1 MYKSNL
7 ILIIGV
13 IPFFIMPKLSAQL
26 IIDGQLRTK
35 FEFRDGYKTLLPT
48 GTNAAYVITQRTR
61 LNFKYQTEKLK
72 TLVSV
77 QDVRLWGDNVY
88 KTDVPAID
96 VYEAWGEILFT
107 ESLSLKIGRQEL
119 KYDKNRLLGTRN
131 WNDVGATHDV
141 TLLKFSKN
149 NFKIHGGFA
158 INNAQSSTSK
168 AYYPLNFYK
177 SLVFVWLTNG
187 FDNGFKFSFIGLA
200 DTYQKENTADTSY
213 TRTTFG
219 GNLYYDNSD
228 SKVGFHGAA
237 YYQSGKDITGT
248 EIDAYFFS
256 SILTFTLNEK
266 LKLLGAIDYFSGN
279 DALSSSDTKTSF
291 NKLYGNGHG
300 YYGYMDYFTDVEKHT
315 KGGGLMDWYMRLDYK
330 FGDNSNLELTYHNFS
345 FTNNVIDPESPDPLN
360 PEAANK
366 SLGSEIDMVFNYK
379 YTKAINFKFGYSMMF
394 ATKSMEILKN
404 GNNDRFANWAWIMV
418 TLKPTLFK
426 QEKENN

>member
-13 IPFFIMPKLSAQL
+13 IPFFNIPKLSAQL

-48 GTNAAYVITQRTR
+48 GANAAYVITQRTR

-119 KYDKNRLLGTRN
+119 KYDKNRLLGTQN

-141 TLLKFSKN
+141 ALLKFSKN

-168 AYYPLNFYK
+168 AYYPLSFYK

-187 FDNGFKFSFIGLA
+187 FDNGFKFSLIGLA

-266 LKLLGAIDYFSGN
+266 LKLLGAIDYF
-279 DALSSSDTKTSF
+279 
-291 NKLYGNGHG
+291 
-300 YYGYMDYFTDVEKHT
+300 
-315 KGGGLMDWYMRLDYK
+315 
-330 FGDNSNLELTYHNFS
+330 
-345 FTNNVIDPESPDPLN
+345 
-360 PEAANK
+360 
-366 SLGSEIDMVFNYK
+366 
-379 YTKAINFKFGYSMMF
+379 
-394 ATKSMEILKN
+394 
-404 GNNDRFANWAWIMV
+404 
-418 TLKPTLFK
+418 
-426 QEKENN
+426 